1 MTIFIN
7 GSELDFKLEK
17 EKTLL
22 EVLNSLESW
31 IDNQGHQLEEIDVDG
46 APLVADNMDDWKDNP
61 IGELGRIDLT
71 TISKVEARIGYLQ
84 ALYQFFLLLQRSL
97 EENNDALLGQI
108 ASTYPDIRVKLSHLF
123 PAPESQSQHTFTERL
138 DEFLTGSG
146 IFTTGK
152 VPENPETLIELVS
165 KLNLIISELIRE
177 ITNPLTELL
186 TTAHLLNNLIS
197 EMEEISV
204 LLQTGK
210 DKEAMESIIRF
221 TELSQKLIRIYPN
234 LMHHGIVDVTKEKI
248 QEKPFH
254 EFYREFNSTLT
265 ELTNAFQ
272 ANDTV
277 LIGDLLEYEIAPR
290 LEELTHFL
298 ENIKGK
304 EK

>member
-31 IDNQGHQLEEIDVDG
+31 IDGQGHQLEKIDVDG
-46 APLVADNMDDWKDNP
+46 APLVSDNMEDWQDNP
-61 IGELGRIDLT
+61 VAELGRIDLT

-97 EENNDALLGQI
+97 EEKNDPLLAQI
-108 ASTYPDIRVKLSHLF
+108 ASTYPDIREKLTHLF
-123 PAPESQSQHTFTERL
+123 PAPESRSQHAFTERL
-138 DEFLTGSG
+138 DDFLTSSG
-146 IFTTGK
+146 IFSSGK
-152 VPENPETLIELVS
+152 VPEQPEPLIELVS

-177 ITNPLTELL
+177 ITNPLSELL
-186 TTAHLLNNLIS
+186 TTAHLLNNLVAD
-197 EMEEISV
+197 MEEVSV

-221 TELSQKLIRIYPN
+221 TELSQKLLRIYPN
-234 LMHHGIVDVTKEKI
+234 LMHHGIIDVTKEKI
-248 QEKPFH
+248 QDKPFQ
-254 EFYREFNSTLT
+254 EFYKDFNSTLI

-272 ANDTV
+272 VSDSV